1 MTVARTASTGTT
13 LVQYPVRTRSGSRP
27 VRAASGRETA
37 LGTVTTYRAGPWANA
52 RVRPFD
58 VTIGQKC
65 GAVGRW
71 QRRII
76 SGHGS

>member
-27 VRAASGRETA
+27 DRVVSGRETA
-37 LGTVTTYRAGPWANA
+37 LGTLTTYRAGPWTHV

-58 VTIGQKC
+58 VTIGQKSDGPPTPRATELPC
-65 GAVGRW
+65 DR
-71 QRRII
+71 
-76 SGHGS
+76 